1 MPSRTIV
8 LELRQVEQALVE
20 GAAVAR
26 DALDIVR
33 LINNSDGVL
42 EVVLDAHGLP
52 YGRVHEVLVGAE
64 DDVGPLRERRR
75 RVVGAGALVARL
87 VAPREAAQVVH
98 VHDARQVLYII

>member
-1 MPSRTIV
+1 M
-8 LELRQVEQALVE
+8 
-20 GAAVAR
+20 
-26 DALDIVR
+26 R

-52 YGRVHEVLVGAE
+52 NAGVHEVLVGTKN
-64 DDVGPLRERRR
+64 DVRPFGQSRR

-98 VHDARQVLYII
+98 VHDARQVLDVLG